1 LGLPSV
7 EGEKHISIEMRK
19 LAGYTSGESLRNSI
33 LALSVLYLISWGA
46 ILLVPNSVFWDDW
59 LFINDPTAVVN
70 HANQLGWSAFW
81 LHEWLG
87 YSPLLYHLMMFVSFW
102 ISGLAFMG
110 ILRRIPGNFAL
121 TPLQVFVGAT
131 IFATAP
137 INLARVSGIT
147 LIYSLSHVLFLLA
160 WYLLVRKLKVGKVET
175 GVIVA
180 LFVLS
185 FSTNSMLVFFVVPL
199 LHKAWI
205 NLTEGG
211 SGKLSFEIFK
221 FGAFGLL
228 APAWWLVFRIIAPAP
243 YGLYEEYN
251 SLLLTWPTIA
261 ISGYALVSLAAVVLT
276 LILASQVGEDHAKT
290 RIRYR
295 AIAFFTLSLFLTGLA
310 LFPYVVV
317 GHTPPY
323 SEWFTRHELLM
334 GAGLSLLV
342 VAVIELLG
350 GTRPLLAR
358 LISGLMI
365 SVSVL
370 TTLWNGIGFVSDWYK
385 QLAIINFFATSEV
398 VAAADLVIVE
408 DLSSST
414 NFLARTYRT
423 YEWTGQLRAALGVDA
438 PFGIST
444 SPSDRKLLESGYLME
459 LAKLGTGQIPEQ
471 IDKTVSVTIVN
482 TCDGP
487 LQFLAAG
494 GKACLS
500 FRAD

>member
-19 LAGYTSGESLRNSI
+19 LAGYMGGESLRNSI
-33 LALSVLYLISWGA
+33 LALFVLYLISWGA
-46 ILLVPNSVFWDDW
+46 ILLVPNAVFWDDW

-70 HANQLGWSAFW
+70 HAKQLGWSAFW

-87 YSPLLYHLMMFVSFW
+87 YSPVLYHLVMFVSFW
-102 ISGLAFMG
+102 ISSLAFMG
-110 ILRRIPGNFAL
+110 ILRRMPKKFTL
-121 TPLQVFVGAT
+121 TPLQVFVGTT

-137 INLARVSGIT
+137 LNLARVSGINI
-147 LIYSLSHVLFLLA
+147 IYSLSHVLFFLA
-160 WYLLVRKLKVGKVET
+160 WYLLVRKSKVGKMET
-175 GVIVA
+175 GFIVA
-180 LFVLS
+180 LFFLG

-205 NLTEGG
+205 NLSEGG
-211 SGKLSFEIFK
+211 SGKLSSELVR
-221 FGAFGLL
+221 FGAFALL
-228 APAWWLVFRIIAPAP
+228 APAWWLVFKIVAPAP

-251 SLLLTWPTIA
+251 SLLLSWPTIA
-261 ISGYALVSLAAVVLT
+261 ISGYALASLASVVLT
-276 LILASQVGEDHAKT
+276 LILASKAGEGNAKT
-290 RIRYR
+290 RIPYR
-295 AIAFFTLSLFLTGLA
+295 AVAFFTLSLFLTGLA
-310 LFPYVVV
+310 LLPYVVV

-342 VAVIELLG
+342 VAVIEFLG
-350 GTRPLLAR
+350 GTRSSLAR
-358 LISGLMI
+358 LVSGLMV

-398 VAAADLVIVE
+398 VAASDLVIVE
-408 DLSSST
+408 DLSGST

-423 YEWTGQLRAALGVDA
+423 YEWTGQLRAALGGDA

-459 LAKLGTGQIPEQ
+459 LARLGTGQIPDH
-471 IDKTVSVTIVN
+471 IDKTASVTIVN

-494 GKACLS
+494 AKTCLS
-500 FRAD
+500 FRAN